1 MNEFLKE
8 LDKFDQTYKLKTE
21 FELGF
26 QKQNY
31 KVQFL
36 KFIQKFHE
44 FKPNSKLN
52 WI

>member
-1 MNEFLKE
+1 M
-8 LDKFDQTYKLKTE
+8 E

-26 QKQNY
+26 QKQEY

-36 KFIQKFHE
+36 KFTQKFLK

>member
-1 MNEFLKE
+1 MNEFLKQ
-8 LDKFDQTYKLKTE
+8 LDKLYQTYKPKTE

-26 QKQNY
+26 QKQKY

-36 KFIQKFHE
+36 QFIQKFLE